1 MSPIRNTEGKTGE
14 TNVTGKALGRLTIK
28 TENSHYQEEGMNTDH
43 TNSKKNKR
51 DSIIDNFM
59 ARTYIKLTRALKD
72 LNINYQEGRH
82 IAGHIF
88 GVPDSS
94 RGPSAAV
101 PMAGVHLTV
110 ALGFP
115 LFYRLAHIQCR
126 IRSPYLCF
134 WSIALVETAEY
145 FFLPCSMQTIQ
156 GNQLPRLC
164 PLELH

>member
-14 TNVTGKALGRLTIK
+14 MNVTGKALGRLTIK

-43 TNSKKNKR
+43 TNSKKKKKKR

-88 GVPDSS
+88 GFPDSS
-94 RGPSAAV
+94 RGPSVAV
-101 PMAGVHLTV
+101 AMAGVHLTV

-115 LFYRLAHIQCR
+115 
-126 IRSPYLCF
+126 S
-134 WSIALVETAEY
+134 ST
-145 FFLPCSMQTIQ
+145 
-156 GNQLPRLC
+156 G
-164 PLELH
+164 